1 MQTISST
8 EKVPRIIVFVCF
20 QTNLSETF
28 SIARC
33 LFWYQHEALHVVHP
47 FTIFSGR
54 LLPYIRKYSATSH
67 IRAVWDQGGPVI
79 VKVPVSMNPLLPVYT
94 LRHFTL

>member
-1 MQTISST
+1 MIACVQLCQQVCTHQIG
-8 EKVPRIIVFVCF
+8 EVPSILMMPTF
-20 QTNLSETF
+20 Q
-28 SIARC
+28 
-33 LFWYQHEALHVVHP
+33 
-47 FTIFSGR
+47 
-54 LLPYIRKYSATSH
+54 YSATSH